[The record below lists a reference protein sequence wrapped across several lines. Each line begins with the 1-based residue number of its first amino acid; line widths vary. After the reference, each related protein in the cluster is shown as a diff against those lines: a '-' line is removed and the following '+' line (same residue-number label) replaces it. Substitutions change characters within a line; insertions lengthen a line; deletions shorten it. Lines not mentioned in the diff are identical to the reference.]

1 MSYRVPLNAWLI
13 GLVIAAVATYEVH
26 AQTIELKSS
35 QVRFLEGTERER
47 FLAEH
52 NAARNAVGVD
62 PVGWSDELGTYA
74 VQSLEQQKEAL
85 IEAAKD
91 GWAERRVALPD
102 HRADAEYGENVA
114 GWAGS
119 KRRPA
124 EFAVELWLSEK
135 ASFEKLNTDDLYR
148 VGDEEGKAEI
158 DDEGQERPVVVGHY
172 TAIVWRATKKIG
184 AAKLEFELT
193 DGCNSRTYVA
203 IICNYNPPGNRRG
216 EKPY

>member
-1 MSYRVPLNAWLI
+1 MSYRVPRDAYLIWL
-13 GLVIAAVATYEVH
+13 VMVAILATTGR
-26 AQTIELKSS
+26 AQTIEVKSAHLR
-35 QVRFLEGTERER
+35 VLEGTEQER
-47 FLAEH
+47 FLAAH
-52 NAARNAVGVD
+52 NAVRKVIGVD
-62 PVGWSDELGTYA
+62 PVAWSVDLGRYA
-74 VQSLEQQKEAL
+74 VKSLEQQKEAL

-91 GWAERRVALPD
+91 GWAEGRVALPD
-102 HRADAEYGENVA
+102 HRGNTEYGENVA

-135 ASFEKLNTDDLYR
+135 VSFEKLNTDDSYR
-148 VGDEEGKAEI
+148 VGDEESKTEI
-158 DDEGQERPVVVGHY
+158 DNEGQERPVVVGHY
-172 TAIVWRATKKIG
+172 TAIVWRATKKLG

-203 IICNYNPPGNRRG
+203 IISNYNPPGNRRG